1 MKLSISENKDPDPNM
16 GFWGTRAGG
25 IPRILSWLSWGGGLS
40 QVTGSE
46 LLAETC
52 LRQLVGSSRWG
63 TPREGVGPLSFQ
75 DLAHLHFLPP
85 NIGNYFS
92 HLPYSTVPTRLE

>member
-16 GFWGTRAGG
+16 GLWGTRAGE
-25 IPRILSWLSWGGGLS
+25 ISRDLVMAFLGGGGGGGRLS

-52 LRQLVGSSRWG
+52 LR
-63 TPREGVGPLSFQ
+63 
-75 DLAHLHFLPP
+75 
-85 NIGNYFS
+85 
-92 HLPYSTVPTRLE
+92 